1 LSNKWRDSL
10 KGFFTKNLF
19 LKLISIFLAVILW
32 YFVINEKMGENAL
45 TIPLDFRNIPSSLII
60 KNPVES
66 INIRIT
72 GPASLLR
79 GLSPR
84 DVKAIIDL
92 SNTEP
97 GVAEFVIQ
105 PEHITLPRGLRVSM
119 MSPASI
125 MLRFERLIRKTLL
138 IEAILV
144 GKPSEGF
151 KITGVWVDPPAVE
164 IVGAQN
170 ELKRLKKIFTEEID
184 ISGLKKDSTKK
195 AALSLGKLH
204 IKSVSSQEV
213 KVNIKCGKVAAE

>member
-1 LSNKWRDSL
+1 
-10 KGFFTKNLF
+10 
-19 LKLISIFLAVILW
+19 VILW
-32 YFVINEKMGENAL
+32 YFVISQKRSENAL

-60 KNPVES
+60 IKNPVES
-66 INIRIT
+66 VNIRIS
-72 GPASLLR
+72 GPVTLLR
-79 GLSPR
+79 RLSPR

-92 SNTEP
+92 SDAKA
-97 GVAEFVIQ
+97 GVSTFEIQ

-119 MSPASI
+119 RSPSSI
-125 MLRFERLIRKTLL
+125 MLRFEKLIRKHLL

-195 AALSLGKLH
+195 AALSLGELH